1 MKLYI
6 FLNNNK
12 NNKNNLLIKLINN
25 YKNYNII
32 SFLFNIEIF

>member
-1 MKLYI
+1 MI
-6 FLNNNK
+6 FGMIYK
-12 NNKNNLLIKLINN
+12 IDLLIKLINN